1 MSVSTVDACT
11 SAVDAF
17 ATRRLSAERVRE
29 GHFELLVGLFQ
40 DPRVAATLGGPITV
54 IEAKNR
60 LEENDRHWN
69 VNGFGFWVFHDKRS
83 GDFVGRGGLRR
94 VRVEG
99 TFETEIAYAV
109 ASDYWDRGLATEM
122 ADAIVDI
129 AFRKLNL
136 ADLVAFTL
144 PTNVASRRVM
154 EKVGFSYERDI
165 QHAGLPH
172 VLYRR
177 TSEPRR
183 HTTTRRRA
191 SAGEP

>member
-11 SAVDAF
+11 SAVDVF
-17 ATRRLSAERVRE
+17 TTRRLSAERVRE

-54 IEAKNR
+54 IEAKDR

-83 GDFVGRGGLRR
+83 GVFVGRGGLRR
-94 VRVEG
+94 VRIEG
-99 TFETEIAYAV
+99 VFETEIAYAV
-109 ASDYWDRGLATEM
+109 ASDDWDRGLATEM

-144 PTNVASRRVM
+144 PTNMASRRVM
-154 EKVGFSYERDI
+154 EKVGFRYERDI

-177 TSEPRR
+177 TSESRQY
-183 HTTTRRRA
+183 TTATPRA
-191 SAGEP
+191 SAEKP

>member
-1 MSVSTVDACT
+1 MNAPTADAFA

-17 ATRRLSAERVRE
+17 TSRRLSAVRLRKD
-29 GHFELLVGLFQ
+29 HFELLLGLYQ

-60 LEENDRHWN
+60 LEKNERHWN

-83 GDFVGRGGLRR
+83 GAFVGRGGLRR
-94 VRVEG
+94 VRIEG
-99 TFETEIAYAV
+99 AFETEIAYAV

-144 PTNVASRRVM
+144 PTNMASRRVM
-154 EKVGFSYERDI
+154 AKAGFSYERDI
-165 QHAGLPH
+165 QQAGLPH

-183 HTTTRRRA
+183 HTTTRRRT